1 MNIRLTLALCAF
13 TLATGAAQAS
23 TKISIDYLQPSGT
36 VNTDTPIEV
45 WVKVSA
51 DRAIGNELG
60 APFGFEPDELPTF
73 AWVTDG
79 FGSPT
84 IDAFAE
90 YTGLQISRGYRCST
104 SCDVPGYTFSA
115 ALNPPDGYLSWLGD
129 TLRTGTFLLGTY
141 TPDGSH
147 ATGNIAFSVVP
158 TLAFRVYGT
167 SLSGENLVASIGPTG
182 GFAPCEGFAD
192 ASCGFTR
199 NVSAVP
205 EASALSMLLLGAGTL
220 VAGRLAR
227 RSR

>member
-1 MNIRLTLALCAF
+1 MNIRLTQALCAF
-13 TLATGAAQAS
+13 ALATGAAQAS
-23 TKISIDYLQPSGT
+23 TQVSIDYLQPSGT
-36 VNTDTPIEV
+36 VNADTPIEV

-51 DRAIGNELG
+51 DRAISNDLG

-73 AWVTDG
+73 AWVTDE
-79 FGSPT
+79 FGAPT
-84 IDAFAE
+84 IDVFGA
-90 YTGLQISRGYRCST
+90 YTGLGLTRGYRCLN
-104 SCDVPGYTFSA
+104 SCDVPGYTFA
-115 ALNPPDGYLSWLGD
+115 AAFNPPDGYLSWLGD
-129 TLRTGTFLLGTY
+129 ALRTGTFLLGTY

-147 ATGNIAFSVVP
+147 ATGNITFSVVP

-167 SLSGENLVASIGPTG
+167 SLSGQNLVASIGPTG

-192 ASCGFTR
+192 ARCGFTR

-220 VAGRLAR
+220 VAGRRVR